1 MIPKIIHY
9 CWLSGDPYPP
19 LILNCINS
27 WKKILPDYQIILWDT
42 HKIDINSNLWLK
54 QTYEN
59 KKYAFASDFIRCY
72 ALFHY
77 GGIYLDADV
86 EVIKSFTPLL
96 NKQIIIGEEASG
108 DIEAAVLGAEKGAPW
123 LKACLEYYQNRPFI
137 KPDGSFDTKP
147 IPILLNFIRK
157 KYLPNEPIKPYYF
170 FSPKNYHIGKIDIR
184 PETFCI
190 HHFDGKWL
198 KKGIKYKIKI
208 LLHRIIYLISGRN
221 GHNKIVKFIRFF
233 K

>member
-1 MIPKIIHY
+1 ME
-9 CWLSGDPYPP
+9 
-19 LILNCINS
+19 
-27 WKKILPDYQIILWDT
+27 KILPDYQIILWDT

-157 KYLPNEPIKPYYF
+157 NTYPTNQSNHIT
-170 FSPKNYHIGKIDIR
+170 FSRLKI
-184 PETFCI
+184 T
-190 HHFDGKWL
+190 
-198 KKGIKYKIKI
+198 I
-208 LLHRIIYLISGRN
+208 LVKLISDPKHSVYTILTGN
-221 GHNKIVKFIRFF
+221 G
-233 K
+233 